1 MSVKAEKEGGLCFWT
16 AFFPNALL
24 GNLDITQPHTLYV
37 NVLWYKKG
45 IRKYYSIS
53 AKGTKPWVLF

>member
-1 MSVKAEKEGGLCFWT
+1 MSVKAEKEGVFVFGQL
-16 AFFPNALL
+16 FFPNALL

>member
-1 MSVKAEKEGGLCFWT
+1 MSVKAEKEEGLCFWT
-16 AFFPNALL
+16 AFIPNALL

-53 AKGTKPWVLF
+53 AKGTKP

>member
-16 AFFPNALL
+16 TFFPNALL

-45 IRKYYSIS
+45 IRKY
-53 AKGTKPWVLF
+53 